1 MNHTLVKKIVG
12 TQIKEEKYGLGTDQT
27 RQGG

>member
-1 MNHTLVKKIVG
+1 MNHKHVKNFVEI
-12 TQIKEEKYGLGTDQT
+12 QIKEEKDQQRTDQT